1 MERHAFNT
9 RVQEKG
15 ESVKAFIADLKL
27 KAATCKFGTLKD
39 EMIRDGLVVGIRTDS
54 VRKLLL
60 REEELTDRRMKL
72 LTSTEANSVKTH
84 KPHQNY
90 LQRGHKDTHKPQ
102 ESQSPE
108 CRNCGYRHA
117 RYATC
122 AAQGQ
127 NKLCGKLNH
136 FTKVC
141 RSGKK
146 PKPRKSKPGGKV
158 HEFQAG
164 DFPEDP
170 QLPTA
175 SNFMIGSITQVNAME
190 VRERCH
196 PD

>member
-1 MERHAFNT
+1 
-9 RVQEKG
+9 
-15 ESVKAFIADLKL
+15 
-27 KAATCKFGTLKD
+27 
-39 EMIRDGLVVGIRTDS
+39 
-54 VRKLLL
+54 
-60 REEELTDRRMKL
+60 MKL
-72 LTSTEANSVKTH
+72 LTSTEVNSVKTH

-90 LQRGHKDTHKPQ
+90 QQRGYRDTQKPQ

-127 NKLCGKLNH
+127 KCKLCGKLNH
-136 FTKVC
+136 FAKVC
-141 RSGKK
+141 QSGKK
-146 PKPRKSKPGGKV
+146 HKPRKSKPGGKV

-175 SNFMIGSITQVNAME
+175 SNFMIGSITQVNATV
-190 VRERCH
+190 VRELHRSVRVH
-196 PD
+196 GNDIKLKVDSGADGNVIPNSVFELVRLQEETDTGQATEISSYFGTKLTTLGTTVLS